1 MKLKHQLLLA
11 GLSAACAAAGAVLY
25 RVLRKKE
32 PMDIVDEAADLPEAS
47 AEEIFSREWASV
59 LTTDSQVFNG
69 LYTSLLRIAAGEA
82 RKPEKTLREWCQR
95 THYKWED
102 SPADQ
107 LCRQYILPLMEE
119 EDREGLVK
127 WAERLLSAA
136 SAAGITNEPAQ
147 TLTLTECNVRDYAE
161 WDGQELY
168 PEDEIAVLAPA
179 WYQNGNLLEQGTCR
193 KADTAEE

>member
-1 MKLKHQLLLA
+1 
-11 GLSAACAAAGAVLY
+11 
-25 RVLRKKE
+25 
-32 PMDIVDEAADLPEAS
+32 
-47 AEEIFSREWASV
+47 
-59 LTTDSQVFNG
+59 
-69 LYTSLLRIAAGEA
+69 
-82 RKPEKTLREWCQR
+82 
-95 THYKWED
+95 
-102 SPADQ
+102 
-107 LCRQYILPLMEE
+107 MEE

-127 WAERLLSAA
+127 WAECLLSAA
-136 SAAGITNEPAQ
+136 SAAAITSEPAQ